1 MASIGFPREHSLRI
15 SIVIPYFQKKSGLLS
30 VALTSIFTQDRAE
43 NVVFDVIIVDDA
55 SPVAPDE
62 DLRELDCRWRKH
74 VRVIRQENAGP
85 AAARNTALN
94 AVAPDADLIAFLDS
108 DDRWLPNHIAI
119 ASDAIRAG
127 AGLFFADN
135 WADQN
140 ARWFSSHP
148 IIERKI
154 REHSTKG
161 SLLRFDGA
169 TLTHLLIEEPI
180 IHLSTLVI
188 DARKLGHVRFEEQLL
203 TGEDHLYTLQL
214 ADQTPS
220 SVLSCEPTMC
230 RGDNGVSFYRA
241 TLDWNSPKSAWRAL
255 TTVEKYFA
263 ISDAI
268 AHRPMIAKIARQKAQ
283 VSMEETVYLVVR
295 NIGRFPAETL
305 EVIKSALALWG
316 LRCTYAGLVG
326 LKVLWRRLR
335 GPVNFR
341 V

>member
-1 MASIGFPREHSLRI
+1 MAYIGFPPEHLLRVSVI
-15 SIVIPYFQKKSGLLS
+15 IPYFQRKSGLLS
-30 VALTSIFTQDRAE
+30 VALTSIFTQSSADD
-43 NVVFDVIIVDDA
+43 VIFDVIVVDDA
-55 SPVAPDE
+55 SPVGPHE
-62 DLRELDCRWRKH
+62 DLRGLDCGWQEH
-74 VRVIRQENAGP
+74 VRVIKQANAGP

-108 DDRWLPNHIAI
+108 DDHWLPNHIAI
-119 ASDAIRAG
+119 AKDAIRGG
-127 AGLFFADN
+127 ASLFFADN
-135 WADQN
+135 WADRN
-140 ARWFSSHP
+140 ARWFSAHP

-161 SLLRFDGA
+161 SLLHFDGTA
-169 TLTHLLIEEPI
+169 LTQLLIEEPL

-188 DARKLGHVRFEEQLL
+188 DARKLRHVRFVEQLM

-214 ADQTPS
+214 ADQAAS
-220 SVLSCEPTMC
+220 AVLSCEPTMR
-230 RGDNGVSFYRA
+230 RGDNGVNFYRA

-295 NIGRFPAETL
+295 NVARFPFETL
-305 EVIKSALALWG
+305 EVVKSALALWG
-316 LRCTYAGLVG
+316 VRCSYAVLVG
-326 LKVLWRRLR
+326 IKVLWRRSR